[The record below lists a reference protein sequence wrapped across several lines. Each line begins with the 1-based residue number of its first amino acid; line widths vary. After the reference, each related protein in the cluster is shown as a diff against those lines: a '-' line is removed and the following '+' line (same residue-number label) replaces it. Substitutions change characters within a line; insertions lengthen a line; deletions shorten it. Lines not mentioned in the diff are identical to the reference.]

1 MAKKYKD
8 LAADL
13 LRQGRNVTMDLANS
27 TIDFVADLP
36 VRTADH
42 AERVRSNMTSKAE
55 VVATTIE
62 AKILLEDRLMG
73 EIDDAEFA
81 YRMVQDDNLRKTVK
95 LLTQQILDSDPKRIE
110 PKADGSF
117 LNFGAGVSTF
127 WEELQRKTPI
137 ERENAVEIEQV
148 LLNLESGFDEDI
160 APDTRKLFLREAG
173 LTPEQVDDFVPL
185 SEYIIYETKMMD
197 QVRDQVR
204 ADLDMGTDKPLS
216 EAEQLVVDA
225 VSEDRMYAGNKPV
238 RDGYIRG
245 KYEGQS
251 VDIKGSWSSHTF
263 TDEEAAKL
271 FAGETIDFDY
281 TKKDGQSGHVSGKL
295 EWQSYK
301 GKEFLGFNA
310 DFSKKQAPK
319 QEQPSDG
326 FVPLQ
331 FEQGNPFERQS
342 TDKVPADIKSVR
354 DGYLRGE
361 FEGQRVNIKGSWA
374 SHTFTDEEAAKLF
387 AGETIDFDFTKK
399 NGQIGHASG
408 GLEWQSYNGKTFL
421 GFHADLKPVQDG
433 YLRGKYEG
441 KHVDIKGSWASHTF
455 TDEEAAKLFA
465 GETIEFD
472 YTKRNGQIGH
482 VSGKLEWQSYN
493 GKDFLGFNADFSKKQ
508 APKQEQPLEAVSPSS
523 VPSETVLTGPPSYDA
538 LSYEET
544 YGLSA
549 QDMYTLFS
557 NGDGHIPD
565 PETWTDAP
573 IDDQEWQ
580 QIMEM
585 SGAEENYQ
593 AMLNGSIEENMAM
606 LVDLEAKEQVQ
617 EKGLAL
623 EPDELPFPPQEMY
636 TEAPPMMGI
645 SDADLAFAEQYAH
658 EMDDS
663 FGISDADLAFAAQFD
678 QPQQ

>member
-1 MAKKYKD
+1 MAKKYKE

-13 LRQGRNVTMDLANS
+13 LRQGRNVTMDLTNS
-27 TIDFVADLP
+27 TIDFIADLP

-42 AERVRSNMTSKAE
+42 AERVRTNMTSKAE

-81 YRMVQDDNLRKTVK
+81 YRMAQDDNLRKTVK
-95 LLTQQILDSDPKRIE
+95 LLTQQVLDSDPKQIE
-110 PKADGSF
+110 PMVNGSF
-117 LNFGAGVSTF
+117 LNFRAGISTF
-127 WEELQRKTPI
+127 WEEMQRKTPI

-160 APDTRKLFLREAG
+160 APDTRKLFLKEAG
-173 LTPEQVDDFVPL
+173 LTSEQVEDFVPL

-204 ADLDMGTDKPLS
+204 ADLDMGTDQPLS

-238 RDGYIRG
+238 RDGYLRG

-251 VDIKGSWSSHTF
+251 VDIKGSW
-263 TDEEAAKL
+263 
-271 FAGETIDFDY
+271 
-281 TKKDGQSGHVSGKL
+281 
-295 EWQSYK
+295 
-301 GKEFLGFNA
+301 
-310 DFSKKQAPK
+310 
-319 QEQPSDG
+319 
-326 FVPLQ
+326 
-331 FEQGNPFERQS
+331 
-342 TDKVPADIKSVR
+342 
-354 DGYLRGE
+354 
-361 FEGQRVNIKGSWA
+361 A
-374 SHTFTDEEAAKLF
+374 SHTFTDA
-387 AGETIDFDFTKK
+387 
-399 NGQIGHASG
+399 
-408 GLEWQSYNGKTFL
+408 
-421 GFHADLKPVQDG
+421 
-433 YLRGKYEG
+433 
-441 KHVDIKGSWASHTF
+441 
-455 TDEEAAKLFA
+455 EAAKLFA

-482 VSGKLEWQSYN
+482 VSGKLEWQSYQ
-493 GKDFLGFNADFSKKQ
+493 GKEFLGFNADFSKKQ
-508 APKQEQPLEAVSPSS
+508 APKQEQSSDGFVPLQSEQGNPFEGQSTDKAPADIKPVRDGYLRGEFEGKHVDIKGSWASHTFTDEEAAKLFAGETIDFDYTKKNGKIGHVSGKLEWQSYQGREFLGFHADFSKKQAPEQEQ
-523 VPSETVLTGPPSYDA
+523 PDRFETAFSDQPIYDA
-538 LSYEET
+538 PSYEET
-544 YGLSA
+544 YGISA
-549 QDMYTLFS
+549 QDLYTMFS

-580 QIMEM
+580 QIMEL
-585 SGAEENYQ
+585 SGAEDNYQ
-593 AMLNGSIEENMAM
+593 AMLTGSIEENMAM
-606 LVDLEAKEQVQ
+606 LAELEAKEQVQ
-617 EKGLAL
+617 AKGLAL
-623 EPDELPFPPQEMY
+623 DPADLPFPPQELHD
-636 TEAPPMMGI
+636 EVPSMMGI

>member
-1 MAKKYKD
+1 MAKKYKE

-13 LRQGRNVTMDLANS
+13 LRQGRNVTMDLTNS
-27 TIDFVADLP
+27 TIDFIADLP

-42 AERVRSNMTSKAE
+42 AERVRTNMTSKAE

-95 LLTQQILDSDPKRIE
+95 LLTQQVLDSDPKQIE
-110 PKADGSF
+110 PTVDGSF
-117 LNFGAGVSTF
+117 LNFRAGISTF
-127 WEELQRKTPI
+127 WEEMQRKTPI
-137 ERENAVEIEQV
+137 ERENAVEIEHV
-148 LLNLESGFDEDI
+148 LLDLESGFDADI
-160 APDTRKLFLREAG
+160 APDTRKLFLKAAG
-173 LTPEQVDDFVPL
+173 LTSEQIDNFVPL

-204 ADLDMGTDKPLS
+204 ADLDMGTDQPLS

-238 RDGYIRG
+238 RDGYLRG

-251 VDIKGSWSSHTF
+251 VDIKGSW
-263 TDEEAAKL
+263 
-271 FAGETIDFDY
+271 
-281 TKKDGQSGHVSGKL
+281 
-295 EWQSYK
+295 
-301 GKEFLGFNA
+301 
-310 DFSKKQAPK
+310 
-319 QEQPSDG
+319 
-326 FVPLQ
+326 
-331 FEQGNPFERQS
+331 
-342 TDKVPADIKSVR
+342 
-354 DGYLRGE
+354 
-361 FEGQRVNIKGSWA
+361 A
-374 SHTFTDEEAAKLF
+374 SHTFTDA
-387 AGETIDFDFTKK
+387 
-399 NGQIGHASG
+399 
-408 GLEWQSYNGKTFL
+408 
-421 GFHADLKPVQDG
+421 
-433 YLRGKYEG
+433 
-441 KHVDIKGSWASHTF
+441 
-455 TDEEAAKLFA
+455 EAAKLFA

-482 VSGKLEWQSYN
+482 VSGKLEWQSYQ
-493 GKDFLGFNADFSKKQ
+493 GKAFLGFNADFSKKQ
-508 APKQEQPLEAVSPSS
+508 APKQEQSSDGFVPLQSEQGNPFEGQSTDKAPADIKPVRDGYLCGEFEGKHVDIKGSWASHTFTDEEAVKLFAGETIDFDYTKKNGKTGHVSGKLEWQSYQGREFLGFHADFSKKQAPKHEQPDTILPYSAA
-523 VPSETVLTGPPSYDA
+523 SEIAFLDQPSYDTP
-538 LSYEET
+538 SYEET

-580 QIMEM
+580 QIMEL
-585 SGAEENYQ
+585 SGAEDNYQ

-606 LVDLEAKEQVQ
+606 LAELEAKEQVQ
-617 EKGLAL
+617 AKGLAL
-623 EPDELPFPPQEMY
+623 DPADLPFPPQELHD
-636 TEAPPMMGI
+636 EVPSMMGI
-645 SDADLAFAEQYAH
+645 SDADLAFAAQYAH
-658 EMDDS
+658 EMDES

>member
-1 MAKKYKD
+1 MTKKYKD

-95 LLTQQILDSDPKRIE
+95 LLTQQVLDSDPKRIE

-238 RDGYIRG
+238 RDGYLRG

-281 TKKDGQSGHVSGKL
+281 TKKNGKTGHASGKL
-295 EWQSYK
+295 EWQSYQ
-301 GKEFLGFNA
+301 GREFLGFHA

-319 QEQPSDG
+319 QEQPDTILPYS
-326 FVPLQ
+326 
-331 FEQGNPFERQS
+331 
-342 TDKVPADIKSVR
+342 
-354 DGYLRGE
+354 
-361 FEGQRVNIKGSWA
+361 
-374 SHTFTDEEAAKLF
+374 AA
-387 AGETIDFDFTKK
+387 
-399 NGQIGHASG
+399 
-408 GLEWQSYNGKTFL
+408 
-421 GFHADLKPVQDG
+421 
-433 YLRGKYEG
+433 
-441 KHVDIKGSWASHTF
+441 
-455 TDEEAAKLFA
+455 
-465 GETIEFD
+465 
-472 YTKRNGQIGH
+472 
-482 VSGKLEWQSYN
+482 
-493 GKDFLGFNADFSKKQ
+493 
-508 APKQEQPLEAVSPSS
+508 
-523 VPSETVLTGPPSYDA
+523 SETAFSDQPIYDA
-538 LSYEET
+538 PSYEET
-544 YGLSA
+544 YGISA
-549 QDMYTLFS
+549 QDLYTMFS

-580 QIMEM
+580 QIMEL
-585 SGAEENYQ
+585 SGAEDNYQ
-593 AMLNGSIEENMAM
+593 VMLNGSIEENMMM
-606 LVDLEAKEQVQ
+606 LAELEAKEQVQ
-617 EKGLAL
+617 AKGLAL
-623 EPDELPFPPQEMY
+623 DPADLPFPPQELHD
-636 TEAPPMMGI
+636 EVPSMMGI

-658 EMDDS
+658 EMDES

>member
-1 MAKKYKD
+1 MAKNYKE

-13 LRQGRNVTMDLANS
+13 LRQGRNVTMDLTNS

-36 VRTADH
+36 VRTSDH
-42 AERVRSNMTSKAE
+42 VERVRANMTSKAE

-95 LLTQQILDSDPKRIE
+95 LLTQQILDSDPKQIA
-110 PKADGSF
+110 PTVDGSF
-117 LNFGAGVSTF
+117 LNLRAGVSTF
-127 WEELQRKTPI
+127 WEEMQRKTPI

-160 APDTRKLFLREAG
+160 APDTRKLFLKEAG
-173 LTPEQVDDFVPL
+173 LTSEQVEDFVPL

-204 ADLDMGTDKPLS
+204 ADLDMGTDQPLS

-238 RDGYIRG
+238 RDGYLRG

-251 VDIKGSWSSHTF
+251 VDIKGSWGSHTF

-271 FAGETIDFDY
+271 FAGETIAFDF
-281 TKKDGQSGHVSGKL
+281 TKKNGQIDQVSGKL

-301 GKEFLGFNA
+301 GKEFLGFQA

-319 QEQPSDG
+319 QEQSSDG
-326 FVPLQ
+326 FVLLQ
-331 FEQGNPFERQS
+331 SEQGNPFEGQS
-342 TDKVPADIKSVR
+342 TDKAPADIKPVR

-361 FEGQRVNIKGSWA
+361 FEGNRVNIKGSWA

-387 AGETIDFDFTKK
+387 AGETIDFDYTKK
-399 NGQIGHASG
+399 NGQ
-408 GLEWQSYNGKTFL
+408 T
-421 GFHADLKPVQDG
+421 
-433 YLRGKYEG
+433 
-441 KHVDIKGSWASHTF
+441 
-455 TDEEAAKLFA
+455 
-465 GETIEFD
+465 
-472 YTKRNGQIGH
+472 GH
-482 VSGKLEWQSYN
+482 VFGKLEWQSYQ
-493 GKDFLGFNADFSKKQ
+493 GKEFLGFQADFSKKQ
-508 APKQEQPLEAVSPSS
+508 APKQEQPLETVLPSS
-523 VPSETVLTGPPSYDA
+523 MSSETVFTGSPRYDA
-538 LSYEET
+538 PSYEET

-580 QIMEM
+580 QIMEL
-585 SGAEENYQ
+585 SGAEDNYQ

-606 LVDLEAKEQVQ
+606 LAELEAKEQVQ
-617 EKGLAL
+617 AKGLAL
-623 EPDELPFPPQEMY
+623 DPADLPFPPQELHD
-636 TEAPPMMGI
+636 EVLPMMGI

-658 EMDDS
+658 EMDES
-663 FGISDADLAFAAQFD
+663 FGISDADLAFVAQFD

>member
-1 MAKKYKD
+1 MAKKYKE

-13 LRQGRNVTMDLANS
+13 LRQGRNVTMDLTNS
-27 TIDFVADLP
+27 TIDFIADLP

-42 AERVRSNMTSKAE
+42 AERVRMNMTSKAE

-81 YRMVQDDNLRKTVK
+81 YRMAQDDNLRKTVK
-95 LLTQQILDSDPKRIE
+95 LLTQQVLDSDPKQIE
-110 PKADGSF
+110 PTVNGSF
-117 LNFGAGVSTF
+117 LNFRAGISTF
-127 WEELQRKTPI
+127 WEEMQRKTPI

-160 APDTRKLFLREAG
+160 APDTRKLFLKEAG
-173 LTPEQVDDFVPL
+173 LTSEQVEDFVPL

-204 ADLDMGTDKPLS
+204 ADLDMGTDQPLS

-238 RDGYIRG
+238 RDGYLRG

-251 VDIKGSWSSHTF
+251 VDIKGSW
-263 TDEEAAKL
+263 
-271 FAGETIDFDY
+271 
-281 TKKDGQSGHVSGKL
+281 
-295 EWQSYK
+295 
-301 GKEFLGFNA
+301 
-310 DFSKKQAPK
+310 
-319 QEQPSDG
+319 
-326 FVPLQ
+326 
-331 FEQGNPFERQS
+331 
-342 TDKVPADIKSVR
+342 
-354 DGYLRGE
+354 
-361 FEGQRVNIKGSWA
+361 A
-374 SHTFTDEEAAKLF
+374 SHTFTDA
-387 AGETIDFDFTKK
+387 
-399 NGQIGHASG
+399 
-408 GLEWQSYNGKTFL
+408 
-421 GFHADLKPVQDG
+421 
-433 YLRGKYEG
+433 
-441 KHVDIKGSWASHTF
+441 
-455 TDEEAAKLFA
+455 EAAKLFA

-482 VSGKLEWQSYN
+482 VSGKLEWQSYQ
-493 GKDFLGFNADFSKKQ
+493 GKEFLGFNADFSKKQ
-508 APKQEQPLEAVSPSS
+508 APKQEQSSDGFVPLQSEQGNPFEGQSTDKAPADIKPVRDGYLRGEFEGKHVDIKGSWASHTFTDEEAVKLFAGETIDFDYTKKNGKIGHVSGKLEWQSYQGREFLGFHADFSKKQAPEQEQPDTILPYSAA
-523 VPSETVLTGPPSYDA
+523 SETVFSDQPIYDA
-538 LSYEET
+538 PSYEET
-544 YGLSA
+544 YGISA
-549 QDMYTLFS
+549 QDLYTMFS

-580 QIMEM
+580 QIMEL
-585 SGAEENYQ
+585 SGAEDNYQ

-606 LVDLEAKEQVQ
+606 LAELEAKEQVQ
-617 EKGLAL
+617 AKGLAL
-623 EPDELPFPPQEMY
+623 DPADLPFPPQELHD
-636 TEAPPMMGI
+636 EVPSMMGI

-658 EMDDS
+658 EMDES

>member
-1 MAKKYKD
+1 MAKKYKE

-13 LRQGRNVTMDLANS
+13 LRQGRNVTMDLTNS
-27 TIDFVADLP
+27 TIDFIADLP

-42 AERVRSNMTSKAE
+42 AERVRMNMTSKAE

-81 YRMVQDDNLRKTVK
+81 YRMAQDDNLRKTVK
-95 LLTQQILDSDPKRIE
+95 LLTQQVLDSDPKQIE
-110 PKADGSF
+110 PTVNGSF
-117 LNFGAGVSTF
+117 LNFRAGISTF
-127 WEELQRKTPI
+127 WEEMQRKTPI

-160 APDTRKLFLREAG
+160 APDTRKLFLKEAG
-173 LTPEQVDDFVPL
+173 LTSEQVEDFVPL

-204 ADLDMGTDKPLS
+204 ADLDMGTDQPLS

-238 RDGYIRG
+238 RDGYLRG

-251 VDIKGSWSSHTF
+251 VDIKGSW
-263 TDEEAAKL
+263 
-271 FAGETIDFDY
+271 
-281 TKKDGQSGHVSGKL
+281 
-295 EWQSYK
+295 
-301 GKEFLGFNA
+301 
-310 DFSKKQAPK
+310 
-319 QEQPSDG
+319 
-326 FVPLQ
+326 
-331 FEQGNPFERQS
+331 
-342 TDKVPADIKSVR
+342 
-354 DGYLRGE
+354 
-361 FEGQRVNIKGSWA
+361 A
-374 SHTFTDEEAAKLF
+374 SHTFTDA
-387 AGETIDFDFTKK
+387 
-399 NGQIGHASG
+399 
-408 GLEWQSYNGKTFL
+408 
-421 GFHADLKPVQDG
+421 
-433 YLRGKYEG
+433 
-441 KHVDIKGSWASHTF
+441 
-455 TDEEAAKLFA
+455 EAAKLFA

-482 VSGKLEWQSYN
+482 VSGKLEWQSYQ
-493 GKDFLGFNADFSKKQ
+493 GKEFLGFNADFSKKQ
-508 APKQEQPLEAVSPSS
+508 APKQEQSSDGFVPSQSEQGNPFEGQSTDKAPADIKPVRDGYLRGEFEGEHVDIKGSWASHTFTDEEAVKLFAGETIDFDYTKKNGKIGHVSGKLEWQSYQGREFLGFHADFSKKQAPEQEQPDTILPYSAA
-523 VPSETVLTGPPSYDA
+523 SETVFSDQPIYDA
-538 LSYEET
+538 PSYEET
-544 YGLSA
+544 YGISA
-549 QDMYTLFS
+549 QDLYTMFS

-580 QIMEM
+580 QIMER
-585 SGAEENYQ
+585 SGAEDNYQ

-606 LVDLEAKEQVQ
+606 LAELEAKEQVQ
-617 EKGLAL
+617 AKGLAL
-623 EPDELPFPPQEMY
+623 DPADLPFPPQELHD
-636 TEAPPMMGI
+636 EVPSMMGI

-658 EMDDS
+658 EMDES

>member
-1 MAKKYKD
+1 MAKNYKE

-13 LRQGRNVTMDLANS
+13 LRQGRNVTMDLTNS

-36 VRTADH
+36 VRTSDH
-42 AERVRSNMTSKAE
+42 VERVRANMTSKAE

-95 LLTQQILDSDPKRIE
+95 LLTQQILDSDPKQIA
-110 PKADGSF
+110 PTVDGSF
-117 LNFGAGVSTF
+117 LNLRAGVSTF
-127 WEELQRKTPI
+127 WEEMQRKTPI

-160 APDTRKLFLREAG
+160 APDTRKLFLKEAG
-173 LTPEQVDDFVPL
+173 LTSEQVEDFVPL

-204 ADLDMGTDKPLS
+204 ADLDMGTDQPLS

-238 RDGYIRG
+238 RDGYLRG

-251 VDIKGSWSSHTF
+251 VDIKGSWGSHTF

-271 FAGETIDFDY
+271 FAGETIAFDF
-281 TKKDGQSGHVSGKL
+281 TKKNGQIDQVSGKL

-301 GKEFLGFNA
+301 GKEFLGFQA

-319 QEQPSDG
+319 QEQSSDG
-326 FVPLQ
+326 FVLLQ
-331 FEQGNPFERQS
+331 SEQGNPFEGQS
-342 TDKVPADIKSVR
+342 TDKAPADIKPVR

-361 FEGQRVNIKGSWA
+361 FEGNRVNIKGSWA

-387 AGETIDFDFTKK
+387 AGETIDFDYTKK
-399 NGQIGHASG
+399 NGQ
-408 GLEWQSYNGKTFL
+408 T
-421 GFHADLKPVQDG
+421 
-433 YLRGKYEG
+433 
-441 KHVDIKGSWASHTF
+441 
-455 TDEEAAKLFA
+455 
-465 GETIEFD
+465 
-472 YTKRNGQIGH
+472 GH
-482 VSGKLEWQSYN
+482 VFGKLEWQSYQ
-493 GKDFLGFNADFSKKQ
+493 GKEFLGFQADFSKKQ
-508 APKQEQPLEAVSPSS
+508 APKQEQPLETVLPSS
-523 VPSETVLTGPPSYDA
+523 MSSETVFTGSPRYDA
-538 LSYEET
+538 PSYEET

-606 LVDLEAKEQVQ
+606 LADLEAKEQVQ